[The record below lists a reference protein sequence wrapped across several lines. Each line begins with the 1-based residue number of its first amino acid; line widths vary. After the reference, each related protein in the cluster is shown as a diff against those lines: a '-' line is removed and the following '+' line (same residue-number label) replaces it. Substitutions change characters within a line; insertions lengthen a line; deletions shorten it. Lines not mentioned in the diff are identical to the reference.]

1 MALKE
6 EEFLIKLYQKHT
18 FFFLFFPTIFS
29 KIYITSSKPVKHEQ
43 YYTLP
48 YLVRGLNVELSFSY
62 TGCPTKAKETS
73 LPYYFFGKK
82 QWIYA
87 FPEGIK
93 WEQWLIQNLNLAWWF
108 PFTC

>member
-73 LPYYFFGKK
+73 LPYYFLERSNGFMPFLK
-82 QWIYA
+82 A
-87 FPEGIK
+87 
-93 WEQWLIQNLNLAWWF
+93 LNENNGSSRI
-108 PFTC
+108 